1 MTSADDIIEEETDE
15 HPRYVVER
23 RRRWQGARRPKDERK
38 IEVLERV
45 HLQLLV
51 QHPLNKWCNG
61 AQDEEEYEGV
71 IELAMREQTLWSD
84 DTPL

>member
-1 MTSADDIIEEETDE
+1 
-15 HPRYVVER
+15 
-23 RRRWQGARRPKDERK
+23 
-38 IEVLERV
+38 
-45 HLQLLV
+45 V